1 MHFKNFCAVRMD
13 EGQLSAPMTPPDH
26 PIRNQAPCWHFC
38 RHVDAQS
45 LPGALTG
52 GLNYY
57 RALSKGLWTRPRKEI
72 RQPVK
77 VIWGEDDTAMG
88 KELAEPPKNRVP
100 NQEVVFIPKVSA
112 VLFFCSSVNHFRSF
126 HLSR

>member
-1 MHFKNFCAVRMD
+1 
-13 EGQLSAPMTPPDH
+13 MT
-26 PIRNQAPCWHFC
+26 R

-77 VIWGEDDTAMG
+77 IIWGEDDTAMG

-100 NQEVVFIPKVSA
+100 NQEVVFIPKVGEGGLPLCLLFEGEADVRLSRDSL
-112 VLFFCSSVNHFRSF
+112 VTFFFCWSIDV
-126 HLSR
+126 

>member
-1 MHFKNFCAVRMD
+1 MKVNFPSQPTRPSD
-13 EGQLSAPMTPPDH
+13 PEPSPLLPS
-26 PIRNQAPCWHFC
+26 F
-38 RHVDAQS
+38 RHVDAQA

-112 VLFFCSSVNHFRSF
+112 GLFFV
-126 HLSR
+126 